1 MLSWLSWFI
10 DDLFYWIAV
19 IALLGGAAAYVLSYL
34 VGFLPMLKP
43 HALVMKVVG
52 LSLVVIGGY
61 YVADHR
67 GYERRVAEDKAEI
80 ERLNGE
86 ARSKEAELN
95 TKLARAT
102 SQLKQAKND
111 IKTKQASIDAR
122 IDAGELHIGSQCSVQ
137 ADANTT
143 PSAGNTEDGAKSER
157 EILKTINA
165 IASDGDKAI
174 VKLNACISQYNEVMQ
189 TVNEGVK

>member
-1 MLSWLSWFI
+1 MISWLFG
-10 DDLFYWIAV
+10 DLFYWIAV
-19 IALLGGAAAYVLSYL
+19 IALTGGTIAYTLSYL
-34 VGFLPMLKP
+34 VGFLPMLKS
-43 HALVMKVVG
+43 HAIIMRIVG
-52 LSLVVIGGY
+52 FVLIVLGGY
-61 YVADHR
+61 YVADQR

-122 IDAGELHIGSQCSVQ
+122 IDAGELRLPTSCGVQTDSGSTVGDGSDRAESDRQAIKDIVQ
-137 ADANTT
+137 
-143 PSAGNTEDGAKSER
+143 
-157 EILKTINA
+157 
-165 IASDGDKAI
+165 IAADGDSAI
-174 VKLNACISQYNEVMQ
+174 VSLNSCIAQYETVMK